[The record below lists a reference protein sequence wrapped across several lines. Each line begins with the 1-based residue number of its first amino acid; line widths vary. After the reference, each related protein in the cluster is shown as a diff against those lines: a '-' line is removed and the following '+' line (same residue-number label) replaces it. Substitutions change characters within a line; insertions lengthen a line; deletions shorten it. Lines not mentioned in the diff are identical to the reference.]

1 MGNSQRKGL
10 QKNDAK
16 NCFKRRK
23 KKRGK
28 KKSPLHPSYKE
39 RPPIL

>member
-1 MGNSQRKGL
+1 MGIPAKRS
-10 QKNDAK
+10 AK
-16 NCFKRRK
+16 NSAKKVFKDGK